1 MNDKTLNIII
11 LNGQTH
17 IENYSNIFIV
27 SQELGRIE
35 AVEKKNANNIFDYI
49 FVPGD
54 SIAVDKTVQNI
65 TGYRAQKGSNPNM
78 KQKIDEETF
87 EKLPAAIQSLYNKE
101 TESSIET
108 TVLDND
114 IEVFDMNGYA
124 RKNKGLVIYSREEV
138 GRNLPNLN
146 FKKNKRAKVSY
157 HTSYRDDAYLEV
169 EFFVSDYNGEMKKI
183 LARKKTGG
191 GYYADRRGSY
201 HPDYPKTIE
210 TIKIP
215 ISKVPAFSAESK
227 EQMEEKIQAYFDH
240 IAMTHMLPESE

>member
-1 MNDKTLNIII
+1 MNEKSLNIII
-11 LNGQTH
+11 LNGKTH

-35 AVEKKNANNIFDYI
+35 ASEKNDFVNIFDYV

-54 SIAVDKTVQNI
+54 SIAVDKTIQNV

-108 TVLDND
+108 TVLDDD

-124 RKNKGLVIYSREEV
+124 QKNKNLVIYSREEV
-138 GRNLPNLN
+138 GKNLPDLN

-157 HTSYRDDAYLEV
+157 HASYRGEPHLEV
-169 EFFVSDYNGEMKKI
+169 TFFVSDYNGEMKKV
-183 LARKKTGG
+183 LAQKKGG

-201 HPDYPKTIE
+201 HPDYPKIIE
-210 TIKIP
+210 KIEIP
-215 ISKVPAFSAESK
+215 ISKVPAFSADSK
-227 EQMEEKIQAYFDH
+227 EQMEEKVQAYFDH
-240 IAMTHMLPESE
+240 IAMTHMLPKSE